1 MPLRRQQVIRD
12 YSSQAFWYLKVL
24 REGTREI
31 LTVRL
36 PTTPSPGSILR
47 MMVILNIRELVGRGT
62 VRDPGLSWS
71 TLVYPG
77 HCKPQM
83 KHGEGKLCSKPLFT
97 SVGRLRIQFLPTH
110 DGAHL

>member
-1 MPLRRQQVIRD
+1 MPLRRQQAIRD

-83 KHGEGKLCSKPLFT
+83 KEAQRGKVMLKATLHVSGKT
-97 SVGRLRIQFLPTH
+97 ENSVLTYT
-110 DGAHL
+110 